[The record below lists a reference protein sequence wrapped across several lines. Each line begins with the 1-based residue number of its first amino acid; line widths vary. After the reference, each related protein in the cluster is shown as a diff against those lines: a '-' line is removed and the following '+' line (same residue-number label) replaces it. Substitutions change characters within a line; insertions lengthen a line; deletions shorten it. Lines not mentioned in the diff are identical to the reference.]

1 MMIRSVVVS
10 MLPPSRPWH
19 EAASVRAMF
28 GNTTM
33 AHSVRAHN
41 EAAQLMGF
49 PIMPESL
56 KRRLDPVKFA
66 ERGVD

>member
-19 EAASVRAMF
+19 EAASGAMF

-41 EAAQLMGF
+41 EASAHGATGIILV
-49 PIMPESL
+49 PP
-56 KRRLDPVKFA
+56 
-66 ERGVD
+66 